1 MWIDRKTYDDLR
13 LQLAQKS
20 GENVVL
26 NQNYTALMT
35 TLDWL
40 RVRVTQLEMER
51 AQLIFNYTGVKMP
64 TPVIKNESKPD
75 PALNPMTQTPNF
87 NDIGDEEA
95 AKLGIGWAD
104 DGTLTYAKQ

>member
-1 MWIDRKTYDDLR
+1 MWLDRQTYDDLR
-13 LQLAQKS
+13 LQLAQKH

-51 AQLIFNYTGVKMP
+51 AQLLWNYTGVKIL
-64 TPVIKNESKPD
+64 TPGITRNDPNHPD
-75 PALNPMTQTPNF
+75 TMAQTPSF
-87 NDIGDEEA
+87 NDVGDADA
-95 AKLGIGWAD
+95 AKLGISWND
-104 DGTLTYAKQ
+104 DGTLVYSK